1 MSPAIGH
8 SGDNAA
14 MPVRVSVLG
23 SLNTD
28 ISVAVPKLPGP
39 GETVLGSAAVIGPGG
54 KGANQA
60 VAAAR
65 LGAQVRM
72 AGCVGDDDFGRRLRA
87 GLAAE
92 GVDVSGVRV
101 VAGSSGLALIAVDGT
116 GENAITVAPGAN
128 ASAGE
133 PEVTAAVR
141 AGCQV
146 LVASAEVPL
155 TTLATAF
162 TRVRG
167 TGVTTVLNLAPIP
180 AGAAGLLA
188 AGVDWLV
195 VNAGEAAA
203 LLGRDLPQPGEPV
216 AGQPGANVAGEMWE
230 AAADLTAAGARHAVI
245 TLGAHGAIVAGRAVA
260 ARADGRP
267 GWDGGPDLLPGFA
280 VTAVDTVGA
289 GDAFTGALA
298 VALARGAEPVSA
310 VYAACAA
317 GAAAAT
323 RPGTWPALPTLADV
337 RAVTGQQ
344 DWPQFPGR
352 ADDR

>member
-1 MSPAIGH
+1 
-8 SGDNAA
+8 
-14 MPVRVSVLG
+14 MPVLISVLG

-28 ISVAVPKLPGP
+28 ISVTVPKLPGP
-39 GETVLGSAAVIGPGG
+39 GETVLGSEAVIGPGG

-65 LGAQVRM
+65 LGARVRM

-101 VAGSSGLALIAVDGT
+101 VAGSSGLALITVDGT

-133 PEVTAAVR
+133 AEVAAALGAGCHALVISAEIPLATLASALRRARGAGVTA
-141 AGCQV
+141 
-146 LVASAEVPL
+146 
-155 TTLATAF
+155 
-162 TRVRG
+162 
-167 TGVTTVLNLAPIP
+167 VLNLAPAP
-180 AGAAGLLA
+180 SGATDLLA

-203 LLGRDLPQPGEPV
+203 VLGRDLPQPGEPV
-216 AGQPGANVAGEMWE
+216 AGQPGAGVPGEMWE
-230 AAADLTAAGARHAVI
+230 AAAGLTAAGARHAVI
-245 TLGAHGAIVAGRAVA
+245 TLGAHGAIVAGPPAA
-260 ARADGRP
+260 ARAGGRP
-267 GWDGGPDLLPGFA
+267 GWDGGPDLVPGVP

-298 VALARGAEPVSA
+298 VALARGAEPVAA
-310 VYAACAA
+310 VHAACAA
-317 GAAAAT
+317 GAAAAA
-323 RPGTWPALPTLADV
+323 RPGTWPALPALADV
-337 RAVTGQQ
+337 RAVTGKQ
-344 DWPQFPGR
+344 DWPQFPGG